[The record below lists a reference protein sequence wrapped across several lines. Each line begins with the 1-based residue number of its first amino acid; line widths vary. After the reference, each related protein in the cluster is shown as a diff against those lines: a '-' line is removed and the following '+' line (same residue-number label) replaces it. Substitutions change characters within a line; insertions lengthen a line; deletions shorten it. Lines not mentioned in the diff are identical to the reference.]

1 MPAYTNPGPQQF
13 AMHQQS
19 RKDDWIRQLLQLF
32 MMQQQRDT
40 EEERWGKEHEL
51 SERRTKAYETQAETQ
66 KKQAEQPEKPSA
78 FAEKFMTAYKLTG
91 DAQKAYQ
98 MATNP
103 SYKPP
108 KTPEEIQAEADARAK
123 GAGTGKYAKKK
134 TPEEIRADA
143 AARAQG
149 AGTGKFKPPT
159 AKKGLTPA
167 QKLTTRR
174 IIGSA
179 VNKTFVDIQNIDS
192 KAFENPEQIEA
203 YRARAEIDI
212 DMPPKYTKVKRYM
225 EQGVAKPEEEAYFNK
240 ATAIKKELD
249 LFPEIYSL
257 ADISPALR
265 KEWGADSIIESIL
278 SLRKKPGKNIFQKL
292 LK

>member
-1 MPAYTNPGPQQF
+1 MPVYTNPGPQQY
-13 AMHQQS
+13 AQYQQS

-32 MMQQQRDT
+32 MMQQQRGT

-66 KKQAEQPEKPSA
+66 RMQAEQPEKPSA

-123 GAGTGKYAKKK
+123 GAGTGKYAKTK
-134 TPEEIRADA
+134 TPEAIRADA
-143 AARAQG
+143 EARAQG
-149 AGTGKFKPPT
+149 AGTGKFKPPPT
-159 AKKGLTPA
+159 EKGLIPA

-174 IIGSA
+174 IISSN
-179 VNKTFVDIQNIDS
+179 VNNLFADIQGDQP
-192 KAFENPEQIEA
+192 KDFTDPEQIEA
-203 YRARAEIDI
+203 YRLRAEVDI

-225 EQGVAKPEEEAYFNK
+225 EQGVAKPEEEAYFNN
-240 ATAIKKELD
+240 ATAAKDLLD
-249 LFPEIYSL
+249 EPEF
-257 ADISPALR
+257 ADVTDISQLPVETVKDYGSGILQ
-265 KEWGADSIIESIL
+265 SIL
-278 SLRKKPGKNIFQKL
+278 SLRKKKRKKFLGVL
-292 LK
+292 